1 VGQGLGG
8 GDGQLSAQPAWT
20 APLLFFAGPAA
31 LIALAVSLR
40 TARTIE
46 SYEAV
51 MDRVAAHLPAA
62 RDAADGEGVELP
74 LLLAVACAESS
85 GRADARSSAG
95 AVGLMQLED
104 ATAREM
110 AEAAGEPRPD
120 REDPATSLRLGAR
133 YLRRQLDRF
142 DSTPCPSRLA
152 LAAYN
157 AGPENVERWLAAS
170 PAPAAD
176 GVIEWIRYPET
187 RAFVE
192 RVGNYEARW
201 RARESAAAG
210 R

>member
-1 VGQGLGG
+1 VGF
-8 GDGQLSAQPAWT
+8 A
-20 APLLFFAGPAA
+20 APLLFFVGPGA
-31 LIALAVSLR
+31 LIAFAVSLR
-40 TARTIE
+40 TARAVE

-51 MDRVAAHLPAA
+51 MDRAAVHVAAA

-74 LLLAVACAESS
+74 LLLAVACAESA

-110 AEAAGEPRPD
+110 ASAAGEPRPD
-120 REDPATSLRLGAR
+120 RGDPATSLRLGAR

-142 DSTPCPSRLA
+142 EATPCPKELA

-157 AGPENVERWLAAS
+157 AGPGNVQQWLAAD
-170 PAPAAD
+170 PAPTPD
-176 GVIEWIRYPET
+176 GVFEWIRFGET

-192 RVGNYEARW
+192 RVENYESRW
-201 RARESAAAG
+201 REREKAAAG

>member
-1 VGQGLGG
+1 VG
-8 GDGQLSAQPAWT
+8 SA
-20 APLLFFAGPAA
+20 APLAFFVGPGA

-40 TARTIE
+40 TTRAVE
-46 SYEAV
+46 SYDAV
-51 MDRVAAHLPAA
+51 MDRTAVHVAAA

-74 LLLAVACAESS
+74 LLLAVACAESA

-110 AEAAGEPRPD
+110 AAAAGEPRPD
-120 REDPATSLRLGAR
+120 RTDPATSLRLGAR
-133 YLRRQLDRF
+133 YLRRQLDSF
-142 DSTPCPSRLA
+142 ESTPCPKELA

-157 AGPENVERWLAAS
+157 AGPGSVQQWLKAD
-170 PAPAAD
+170 PAPAPD
-176 GVIEWIRYPET
+176 RVLEWIRFGET

-192 RVGNYEARW
+192 RVENYEARW
-201 RARESAAAG
+201 RGRENAATG